1 MTPASARPGD
11 GIAWITGASTG
22 IGAAVAKKL
31 VADGWT
37 VAITARAEDKLQTLA
52 SAYPGKMIVAAGDV
66 TDAAGMKA
74 LRERIE
80 SEAGRP
86 VALAILNAG
95 AWQEMGAGDFDFA
108 AFKMQFE
115 VNVIG
120 TAACL
125 DAVMPGMMARR
136 AGQIAVVASVA
147 GYRGLPRAVAYGAT
161 KAALIAMSE
170 SLKFDL
176 DKAGVKMSLINPG
189 FVRTPMTD
197 TNKFPMPFLLEVDDA
212 AGRIVRGLAG
222 GYFEIAFPWQLVLPL
237 KLLQSLPARLF
248 FGLLGRGVK

>member
-1 MTPASARPGD
+1 MRAATKND
-11 GIAWITGASTG
+11 GIAWVTGASTG
-22 IGAAVAKKL
+22 IGAAVAQKL

-37 VAITARAEDKLQTLA
+37 VAITARAADKLQALA
-52 SAYPGKMIVAAGDV
+52 AAHPGKMIVAAGDV
-66 TDAAGMKA
+66 TDAAGMTA
-74 LRERIE
+74 LRERVE
-80 SEAGRP
+80 AEAGRP

-95 AWQEMGAGDFDFA
+95 AWQEMGAADFDFA

-125 DAVMPGMMARR
+125 EAVMPGMIARR
-136 AGQIAVVASVA
+136 SGQIAIVASVA

-176 DKAGVKMSLINPG
+176 DKSGVAMSVVNPG
-189 FVRTPMTD
+189 FVRTPMTAV
-197 TNKFPMPFLLEVDDA
+197 NNFPMPFLLEVDDA
-212 AGRIVRGLAG
+212 ANRIVRGLAT
-222 GYFEIAFPWQLVLPL
+222 
-237 KLLQSLPARLF
+237 
-248 FGLLGRGVK
+248 GR